1 MCSLLLPPWRPL
13 PLALPS
19 THRLLP
25 SSAGKVP
32 TRARTP
38 PRRAAAVPDAHDA
51 AALMVARAE
60 AGDFAEARSIWAQLL
75 HSSAAP
81 CLATVAPHLL
91 PAYARLGRPDEILL
105 AARELAARDPSA
117 AGVLYPLAVSCLG
130 AAGDL
135 ARMEDAVLDM
145 GRLGLRVDS
154 ATGDAFLRAFAAA
167 GTVPQME
174 AAYRRHKSTGLLI
187 SRGAIRAMASA
198 YIARQKYYRLGA
210 FVSDAGLRRRRDAGN
225 LLWNLY
231 LLSFAANFKMKSLQ
245 RAFLEMVAAG
255 FRPDLT
261 TFNIRAAAFSKM
273 CMFWDLHLTAD
284 HMRRDGVAPDLV
296 THGCF
301 VDAYLERR
309 LARNLTFAF
318 DKLDGNAEPV
328 LATDDIIFK
337 AFGKG
342 GFQAS
347 SEALMEA
354 TAGKRRWTY
363 YKLLGVYLR
372 KQHRR
377 NQVFWNY

>member
-1 MCSLLLPPWRPL
+1 M
-13 PLALPS
+13 
-19 THRLLP
+19 
-25 SSAGKVP
+25 
-32 TRARTP
+32 
-38 PRRAAAVPDAHDA
+38 DA

-60 AGDFAEARSIWAQLL
+60 AGDFAEARSLWAQLL

-81 CLATVAPHLL
+81 CLPAAAPRLL
-91 PAYARLGRPDEILL
+91 PAYARLGRFDEILL
-105 AARELAARDPSA
+105 AVRELCARDRGAARA
-117 AGVLYPLAVSCLG
+117 LYPLAVSCLS
-130 AAGDL
+130 AAGEL
-135 ARMEDAVLDM
+135 ARMEDAVLEM
-145 GRLGLRVDS
+145 GRLGLRVDA
-154 ATGDAFLRAFAAA
+154 ATGDAFVRAYAAA
-167 GTVPQME
+167 GTIPQME
-174 AAYRRHKSTGLLI
+174 AAYRRHKKTGLLI
-187 SRGAIRAMASA
+187 TRGAIRAVASA
-198 YIARQKYYRLGA
+198 YISQQ
-210 FVSDAGLRRRRDAGN
+210 
-225 LLWNLY
+225 
-231 LLSFAANFKMKSLQ
+231 KSLQ

-261 TFNIRAAAFSKM
+261 TFNVRAAAFSKM
-273 CMFWDLHLTAD
+273 CMFWDLHLSAD

-318 DKLDGNAEPV
+318 DRLDGNAEPV
-328 LATDDIIFK
+328 VATDAIVFE

-342 GFQAS
+342 GFHAF
-347 SEALMEA
+347 SEVLLEA

>member
-1 MCSLLLPPWRPL
+1 M
-13 PLALPS
+13 
-19 THRLLP
+19 
-25 SSAGKVP
+25 
-32 TRARTP
+32 
-38 PRRAAAVPDAHDA
+38 
-51 AALMVARAE
+51 ALMVARAE
-60 AGDFAEARSIWAQLL
+60 AGDFAEARFLWAQLL

-81 CLATVAPHLL
+81 CLPAVAPRLL
-91 PAYARLGRPDEILL
+91 PAYARLGRFDEILL
-105 AARELAARDPSA
+105 AVRELSARDRGAARA
-117 AGVLYPLAVSCLG
+117 LYPLAVSCLG
-130 AAGDL
+130 AAGEL
-135 ARMEDAVLDM
+135 ARMEDAVLEM

-154 ATGDAFLRAFAAA
+154 STGDAFVRAYAAA
-167 GTVPQME
+167 GTIPQME
-174 AAYRRHKSTGLLI
+174 AAYRRHRKSGLLI
-187 SRGAIRAMASA
+187 TRGAIRAVASA
-198 YIARQKYYRLGA
+198 YISRQKYYRLGA
-210 FVSDAGLRRRRDAGN
+210 FAADAGLRRRDVGN

-273 CMFWDLHLTAD
+273 CMFWDLHLSAD

-318 DKLDGNAEPV
+318 DRLDGDGEPV
-328 LATDDIIFK
+328 VATDPIVFE

-342 GFQAS
+342 GFHAS
-347 SEALMEA
+347 SEVLLE
-354 TAGKRRWTY
+354 TAGGKGRWTY